1 VLILGPSSWDCMDG
15 EMHCL
20 FAEKMR
26 FELKKVLEETLV
38 HWETCYPRHLGKA
51 CSQQQFSRQTAL

>member
-1 VLILGPSSWDCMDG
+1 MDG